1 MTDHTPTTP
10 PPAPLPPDPAAY
22 DATRNVHARARGLP
36 TPYIGGGDDPDP
48 AKGLQEE
55 RYYGRLLLAMVLVLI
70 LGGFVFGIIV
80 ALATAGS

>member
-1 MTDHTPTTP
+1 MTEHTPTA
-10 PPAPLPPDPAAY
+10 PPAPLPPDPVAY
-22 DATRNVHARARGLP
+22 DAPRNVHARARGLP
-36 TPYIGGGDDPDP
+36 GPYIGGGHDPDP
-48 AKGLQEE
+48 ARGRAEE